1 MSQDTYTSS
10 MDEAAEVA
18 ADELEEI
25 QKTTDISK
33 VANWMKK
40 HYMKAGYKRLSKVLL
55 AYTKKGE

>member
-1 MSQDTYTSS
+1 
-10 MDEAAEVA
+10 MDEAAEIA